1 MRPRLFRLHRTRLHR
16 FRYLRKNPVRT
27 RPGLR
32 KLWPLPCRR
41 TACGKLHPGAP
52 LRNGRSRTLRRKIHL
67 FLPLR
72 PDLLCLSHHRRG
84 RQHGQDHRR
93 PLHDGGTAGF
103 HRLRTFRTYAPG
115 TGGEGTGLPPPP
127 FGSPGFSQKG
137 TGIIRPALYGRRFYE
152 QCLRRKQTA
161 GNGAFRPAPGT
172 DQRLHF
178 PAEGTRGSRFLSL

>member
-16 FRYLRKNPVRT
+16 FPIPPEKSCSNTAR
-27 RPGLR
+27 LR
-32 KLWPLPCRR
+32 KLRPLPCRR
-41 TACGKLHPGAP
+41 TARGKLHPGAP

-115 TGGEGTGLPPPP
+115 N
-127 FGSPGFSQKG
+127 
-137 TGIIRPALYGRRFYE
+137 RR
-152 QCLRRKQTA
+152 RRNRSA
-161 GNGAFRPAPGT
+161 ASSFR
-172 DQRLHF
+172 F
-178 PAEGTRGSRFLSL
+178 PRFLPKRYRNYPSCSLWPSVL